1 MLERLKQDVLEA
13 NLELQAR
20 GVVVYTWGNV
30 SGIDRERNLIVIKP
44 SGVSYAE
51 MKAEDMVVVDLLS
64 GERVEGK
71 LKPSSDTP
79 THLELYRRFPTI
91 GGITHTHSK
100 TATAFA
106 QAGLPIPAFGT
117 THADYFYG
125 DIPCTRERG

>member
-1 MLERLKQDVLEA
+1 MLKRLKQDVFEA

-20 GVVVYTWGNV
+20 GVVIYTWGNV

-79 THLELYRRFPTI
+79 THLNSTAAFRRSAELRIRIRRPRPL
-91 GGITHTHSK
+91 SRK
-100 TATAFA
+100 
-106 QAGLPIPAFGT
+106 PAFRSPPLGRRMPIT
-117 THADYFYG
+117 FTAIF
-125 DIPCTRERG
+125 PARVN

>member
-20 GVVVYTWGNV
+20 GVVIYTWDNV

-51 MKAEDMVVVDLLS
+51 MKAEDMAVVDLLS
-64 GERVEGK
+64 GERVEGR

-106 QAGLPIPAFGT
+106 QVLQFFLQT
-117 THADYFYG
+117 Y
-125 DIPCTRERG
+125 